1 MHPESS
7 TPAPH
12 APGSAAAAA
21 GFEPTGRTPV
31 PEKERQEAA
40 SLSAPVKLPTAR
52 SAGCPFDPP
61 AELAELRAQ
70 RPLTRM
76 RYPDGHLGWLATGYS
91 AVRAIHADP
100 RFSSRYELLHNPFES
115 GHTGALPPAPV
126 GDLTG
131 LDAPEHTRYRRLL
144 MGKFTVRRM
153 RGLTARVEEITAEHL
168 DAMERRG
175 PTLDLVEAYAQ
186 PLPALMICELLG
198 VPSADREVF
207 QRHTATI
214 MTRSATQDEVFAAM
228 TALQETLAAM
238 VTAKRAHPTD
248 DLLSD
253 LTTTDLTDEELAGI
267 GVFLLAAGLD
277 TTANM
282 LALGAFA
289 LLSHPDQL
297 AALRADPGLAP
308 QAVEELL
315 RYLSIAHT
323 GARSAL
329 EDVELEGQLIK
340 KGETVTL
347 SIEAADR
354 DPERFPDPD
363 TLDLHRRAT
372 GHLAFG
378 HGIHQCLGQ
387 QLARVEMQVAF
398 PALFTRFP
406 TLRLAV
412 PPEDVPLRDGMN
424 IYGVHRLPVTWD
436 EA

>member
-1 MHPESS
+1 MHPEH
-7 TPAPH
+7 PAPEH
-12 APGSAAAAA
+12 PAPGH
-21 GFEPTGRTPV
+21 GEPGHGE
-31 PEKERQEAA
+31 PECPT
-40 SLSAPVKLPTAR
+40 SGHPAPVTLPTAR
-52 SAGCPFDPP
+52 PAGCPFDPP
-61 AELAELRAQ
+61 GELTALRTE

-76 RYPDGHLGWLATGYS
+76 RFPDGHVGWLATGYS

-100 RFSSRYELLHNPFES
+100 RFSSRYELLHYPFED
-115 GHTGALPPAPV
+115 GYTGELPPAPV

-153 RGLTARVEEITAEHL
+153 RLLTSRVEEITTEHL
-168 DAMERRG
+168 DAMERQG
-175 PTLDLVEAYAQ
+175 PTVDLVEAFAK

-198 VPSADREVF
+198 VPYAGREVF
-207 QRHTATI
+207 QRHVATV
-214 MTRSATQDEVFAAM
+214 MTRSATMDEVAAAM
-228 TALQETLAAM
+228 AALQNILAEL
-238 VTAKRAHPTD
+238 VSAKRAQPTD
-248 DLLSD
+248 DLLGD
-253 LTTTDLTDEELAGI
+253 LTTTDLTGEELAGI
-267 GVFLLAAGLD
+267 GSFLLAAGLD

-282 LALGAFA
+282 LAHGTFA
-289 LLSHPDQL
+289 LLSHPHQL
-297 AALRADPGLAP
+297 AALRADPGLAD

-323 GARSAL
+323 SARSAL

-340 KGETVTL
+340 AGQTVVL
-347 SIEAADR
+347 SIEAANR

-363 TLDLHRRAT
+363 TLDLHRKAT

-387 QLARVEMQVAF
+387 QLARVEMRVAL
-398 PALFTRFP
+398 PALLARFP

-412 PPEDVPLRDGMN
+412 PPEEVPLRHGMN

-436 EA
+436 ER

>member
-1 MHPESS
+1 MPLHPEHRA
-7 TPAPH
+7 PAP
-12 APGSAAAAA
+12 
-21 GFEPTGRTPV
+21 
-31 PEKERQEAA
+31 
-40 SLSAPVKLPTAR
+40 SAPEHSALVKLPTAR
-52 SAGCPFDPP
+52 PAGCPFDPP
-61 AELAELRAQ
+61 GELAALRTE
-70 RPLTRM
+70 RPLTRL
-76 RYPDGHLGWLATGYS
+76 RFPDGHVGWLATGYS

-100 RFSSRYELLHNPFES
+100 RFSSRYELMHYPIE
-115 GHTGALPPAPV
+115 GRYTGELPPAPV

-153 RGLTARVEEITAEHL
+153 RQLTSRAEEITTEHL

-175 PTLDLVEAYAQ
+175 PTADLVEAFAK

-198 VPSADREVF
+198 VPYAGREVF
-207 QRHTATI
+207 QHHVATV
-214 MTRSATQDEVFAAM
+214 MTQSSTMDEVVAA
-228 TALQETLAAM
+228 TAALQDILAELVA
-238 VTAKRAHPTD
+238 AKRAEPTD

-267 GVFLLAAGLD
+267 GSFLLAAGLD

-282 LALGAFA
+282 LAHGTFA
-289 LLSHPDQL
+289 LLSHPHQL
-297 AALRADPGLAP
+297 AALRADPGLAD

-329 EDVELEGQLIK
+329 ADVELEGRLIK
-340 KGETVTL
+340 AGETVIL
-347 SIEAADR
+347 SIEAANR

-363 TLDLHRRAT
+363 TLDLHRKAT
-372 GHLAFG
+372 GHLSFG

-387 QLARVEMQVAF
+387 QLARVEMRVAL
-398 PALFTRFP
+398 PALVTRFP
-406 TLRLAV
+406 TLRLDV
-412 PPEDVPLRDGMN
+412 PPEEIPLRHGMN

-436 EA
+436 ER